1 MQDDKSILKRIKQ
14 VLDIESQAI
23 QNLKVDES
31 YIKAIELLSNTKGR
45 VVLTGMGKAGII
57 AQKISATMAST
68 GTPSLWLHPA
78 EAVHG
83 DLGRVTRDDVVIALS
98 NSGETEE
105 IRNLLPVIKRIGAQ
119 LIAITGNTK
128 STLAEYSDV
137 VINVR
142 VEKEACPFN
151 LAPTASTTAMLAVGD
166 ALAIALLELKGFK
179 EDDYALFHPAGT
191 LGKRLLLRVEDIM
204 RKGEAHP
211 VVDEDTR
218 VKDVLVRI
226 TRARAGSATVVN
238 KEGKLAGV
246 FTDGDLRRWLEKEV
260 DILDKKIKE
269 VMTVNPKVIP
279 EGKLAV
285 EAGKIMQEYKID
297 ELIVVDKNYRPLGL
311 VDIQDLLKVG
321 LI

>member
-1 MQDDKSILKRIKQ
+1 MQDSKSILKRIKQ

-105 IRNLLPVIKRIGAQ
+105 ITKFLPIIKRIGAY
-119 LIAITGNTK
+119 LIAITGNPK
-128 STLAEYSDV
+128 STLAKYSDV
-137 VINVR
+137 VINAK

-151 LAPTASTTAMLAVGD
+151 LAPTASTTAMLAIGD

-204 RKGEAHP
+204 RKGEFHP

-218 VKDVLVRI
+218 VKDVLVKI
-226 TRARAGSATVVN
+226 TQARAGSATVVN

-246 FTDGDLRRWLEKEV
+246 FTDGDLRRWLEKEE

-269 VMTVNPKVIP
+269 VMTANPKVIY

-297 ELIVVDKNYRPLGL
+297 ELIVVDKNNRPLGL

>member
-1 MQDDKSILKRIKQ
+1 MQDSKSILKRIKQ

-23 QNLKVDES
+23 RDLKVDES
-31 YIKAIELLSNTKGR
+31 YIKAIELLYNTRGR

-57 AQKISATMAST
+57 AQKISATLAST

-105 IRNLLPVIKRIGAQ
+105 ITKFLPIIKRIGAC
-119 LIAITGNTK
+119 LIAITGNPK
-128 STLAEYSDV
+128 STLAKYSDV
-137 VINVR
+137 VINAK

-151 LAPTASTTAMLAVGD
+151 LAPTASTTAMLAIGD

-204 RKGEAHP
+204 RKGKSHP

-218 VKDVLVRI
+218 VKDVLVKI
-226 TRARAGSATVVN
+226 TQARAGSATVVN

-246 FTDGDLRRWLEKEV
+246 FTDGDLRRWLEKEE

-269 VMTVNPKVIP
+269 VMTANPKVIS

-297 ELIVVDKNYRPLGL
+297 ELIVVDKNNRPLGL

>member
-1 MQDDKSILKRIKQ
+1 MQDGKSILKRIKQ

-23 QNLKVDES
+23 RDLKVDES
-31 YIKAIELLSNTKGR
+31 YIKAIELLSNTRGR

-105 IRNLLPVIKRIGAQ
+105 IKNLLPVIKRIGAQ
-119 LIAITGNTK
+119 LIAITGNPK
-128 STLAEYSDV
+128 STLAKYSDV
-137 VINVR
+137 VINAR

-211 VVDEDTR
+211 VVDEDAK
-218 VKDVLVRI
+218 VKDVLVKI
-226 TRARAGSATVVN
+226 TQARAGSATVVN
-238 KEGKLAGV
+238 KEGKLTGV
-246 FTDGDLRRWLEKEV
+246 FTDGDLRRWLEKEE

-269 VMTVNPKVIP
+269 VMTTNPKVIY

-297 ELIVVDKNYRPLGL
+297 ELIVVDKNNYPLGL

>member
-1 MQDDKSILKRIKQ
+1 MQDGKSILKRIKQ

-23 QNLKVDES
+23 RDLKVDES
-31 YIKAIELLSNTKGR
+31 YIKAIELLSNTRGR

-105 IRNLLPVIKRIGAQ
+105 IKNLLPVIKRIGAQ
-119 LIAITGNTK
+119 LIAITGNPK
-128 STLAEYSDV
+128 STLAKYSDV
-137 VINVR
+137 VINAR

-204 RKGEAHP
+204 RKGESHP
-211 VVDEDTR
+211 VVDEDAK
-218 VKDVLVRI
+218 VKDVLVKI
-226 TRARAGSATVVN
+226 TQARAGSATVVN
-238 KEGKLAGV
+238 KEGKLTGV
-246 FTDGDLRRWLEKEV
+246 FTDGDLRRWLEKEE

-269 VMTVNPKVIP
+269 VMTTNPKVIY

-297 ELIVVDKNYRPLGL
+297 ELIVVDKNNYPLGL

>member
-1 MQDDKSILKRIKQ
+1 MQDSKSILKRIKQ

-31 YIKAIELLSNTKGR
+31 YIKAIELLYNTRGR

-57 AQKISATMAST
+57 AQKISATLAST

-105 IRNLLPVIKRIGAQ
+105 ITKFLPIIKRIGAC
-119 LIAITGNTK
+119 LIAITGNPK
-128 STLAEYSDV
+128 STLAKYSDV
-137 VINVR
+137 VINAK

-151 LAPTASTTAMLAVGD
+151 LAPTASTTAMLAIGD

-204 RKGEAHP
+204 RKGEFHP

-218 VKDVLVRI
+218 VKDVLVKI
-226 TRARAGSATVVN
+226 TQARAGSATVVN

-246 FTDGDLRRWLEKEV
+246 FTDGDLRRWLEKEE

-269 VMTVNPKVIP
+269 VMTANPKVIY

-297 ELIVVDKNYRPLGL
+297 ELIVVDKNNRPLGL

>member
-1 MQDDKSILKRIKQ
+1 MQDYKSILKRIKQ

-23 QNLKVDES
+23 QNLKVDEA
-31 YIKAIELLSNTKGR
+31 YIKAIELIYNTKGR

-83 DLGRVTRDDVVIALS
+83 DLGRVTSDDVVIALS

-105 IRNLLPVIKRIGAQ
+105 IKNLLPVIKRIGAQ
-119 LIAITGNTK
+119 LIAITGNPK
-128 STLAEYSDV
+128 STLAKYSDV

-204 RKGEAHP
+204 RKGKSHP

-218 VKDVLVRI
+218 VKDVLVKI
-226 TRARAGSATVVN
+226 TQARAGSATVVN
-238 KEGKLAGV
+238 KEGKLTGV
-246 FTDGDLRRWLEKEV
+246 FTDGDLRRWLEKEE

-269 VMTVNPKVIP
+269 VMTANPKVIS

-297 ELIVVDKNYRPLGL
+297 ELIVVDKNNRPLGL

>member
-1 MQDDKSILKRIKQ
+1 MQDSKSILKRIKQ

-31 YIKAIELLSNTKGR
+31 YIKAIELLYNTRGR

-57 AQKISATMAST
+57 AQKISATLAST

-105 IRNLLPVIKRIGAQ
+105 ITKFLPIIKRIGAC
-119 LIAITGNTK
+119 LIAITGNPK
-128 STLAEYSDV
+128 STLAKYSDV
-137 VINVR
+137 VINAK

-151 LAPTASTTAMLAVGD
+151 LAPTASTTAMLAIGD

-204 RKGEAHP
+204 RKGKSHP

-218 VKDVLVRI
+218 VKDVLVKI
-226 TRARAGSATVVN
+226 TQARAGSATVVN

-246 FTDGDLRRWLEKEV
+246 FTDGDLRRWLEKEE

-269 VMTVNPKVIP
+269 VMTANPKVIS

-297 ELIVVDKNYRPLGL
+297 ELIVVDKNNRPLGL

>member
-1 MQDDKSILKRIKQ
+1 MQDSKSILKRIKQ

-31 YIKAIELLSNTKGR
+31 YIKAIELLYNTRGR

-105 IRNLLPVIKRIGAQ
+105 ITKFLPIIKRIGAC
-119 LIAITGNTK
+119 LIAITGNPK
-128 STLAEYSDV
+128 STLAKYSDV
-137 VINVR
+137 VINAK

-151 LAPTASTTAMLAVGD
+151 LAPTASTTAMLAIGD

-204 RKGEAHP
+204 RKGKSHP

-218 VKDVLVRI
+218 VKDVLVKI
-226 TRARAGSATVVN
+226 TQARAGSATVVN

-246 FTDGDLRRWLEKEV
+246 FTDGDLRRWLEKEE

-269 VMTVNPKVIP
+269 VMTANPKVIS

-297 ELIVVDKNYRPLGL
+297 ELIVVDKNNRPLGL